1 MPVNP
6 EDPSIAAQTGVSGP
20 LPAAA
25 SPITRLQAVVL
36 ALLAI
41 AGLGSVSVGIRRALV
56 ESQDLQ
62 WGGVWLLAHGIDPW
76 AEAISGYPRHLA
88 NFSPPNYL
96 HHLYVL
102 LLPLSWISFP
112 VAAALWC
119 ALNLVLSVATLLLLR
134 RLFGLTPF
142 LTAALLLLLWMSS
155 PFRVLLAAGQMTMV
169 ELFCFTVTFS
179 ALPVLPRGLAF
190 GLSFA
195 KYSFSPPTA
204 LFLLF
209 RGRLRLL
216 AIAVAVPLLGLFAA
230 SLFITTP
237 VLHLATEPL
246 ALAGRAVM
254 PGLADSMTL
263 SESVLR
269 THLSHI
275 SAQRIAYAAAL
286 LASAAFALLL
296 SRFRL
301 SSAAEFTL
309 LSVAS
314 LFLFKHL
321 VYDYVFLLVPL
332 CFAISAAGRRL
343 RLPVSAAVL
352 VFWFFAFLLKRSSTG
367 RGVVHLPILFADN
380 LLLAALLAVLTISI
394 LRAAGRR
401 SATTLQDRAPA
412 AT

>member
-1 MPVNP
+1 MPADP
-6 EDPSIAAQTGVSGP
+6 EDSTVSAETRPSRSRVAIRPV
-20 LPAAA
+20 
-25 SPITRLQAVVL
+25 TRLQSAVL
-36 ALLAI
+36 ALLAV
-41 AGLGSVSVGIRRALV
+41 AGLGSVSIGIRRALV

-62 WGGVWLLAHGIDPW
+62 WGGVWLLAHRIDPW
-76 AEAISGYPRHLA
+76 REAIDGYPHHLA

-96 HHLYVL
+96 HHLYIL
-102 LLPLSWISFP
+102 LLPLSWLSFP

-119 ALNLVLSVATLLLLR
+119 TLNLILSVVTMLLLR

-142 LTAALLLLLWMSS
+142 FTTALLLLLWMSS

-169 ELFCFTVTFS
+169 ELFCFTITFS

-204 LFLLF
+204 LFFLF

-216 AIAVAVPLLGLFAA
+216 AIAVAVPLLGLLAGSF
-230 SLFITTP
+230 FVTTP
-237 VLHLATEPL
+237 ILHLATEPL

-269 THLSHI
+269 TRLSHA
-275 SAQRIAYAAAL
+275 SAQHITYAAAL
-286 LASAAFALLL
+286 IASAAYALML

-332 CFAISAAGRRL
+332 CFVVSSAGRRL
-343 RLPVSAAVL
+343 RLPVSVAVL
-352 VFWFFAFLLKRSSTG
+352 LFWFFAFLLNRSSTDK
-367 RGVVHLPILFADN
+367 GVVHLPILFADN
-380 LLLAALLAVLTISI
+380 VLLAVLLAVLTIDT
-394 LRAAGRR
+394 LRHPARQPGD
-401 SATTLQDRAPA
+401 SEVNSTPA
-412 AT
+412 AV

>member
-1 MPVNP
+1 MSADL
-6 EDPSIAAQTGVSGP
+6 EDPTVAAELRSSRAPRAT
-20 LPAAA
+20 
-25 SPITRLQAVVL
+25 SPITGLQIAVL
-36 ALLAI
+36 ALLAL
-41 AGLGSVSVGIRRALV
+41 AGVGSVSIGVRRALV

-62 WGGVWLLAHGIDPW
+62 WGGVWLLAHRIDPW
-76 AEAISGYPRHLA
+76 REAIDGYPHHLA

-96 HHLYVL
+96 HHLYL
-102 LLPLSWISFP
+102 LLIPMSWISFP

-119 ALNLVLSVATLLLLR
+119 TLNLVLSVATMLLLR
-134 RLFGLTPF
+134 RLFSLTPF
-142 LTAALLLLLWMSS
+142 FTAALLFLLWMSS

-169 ELFCFTVTFS
+169 ELFCFAIAFS

-204 LFLLF
+204 LCFLF
-209 RGRLRLL
+209 CGRLRLL
-216 AIAVAVPLLGLFAA
+216 ASAVAVPLLGLLVV
-230 SLFITTP
+230 SLFLTTP
-237 VLHLATEPL
+237 ILHLATEPL

-263 SESVLR
+263 SEFVLR
-269 THLSHI
+269 GHI
-275 SAQRIAYAAAL
+275 SHASAQHITYVVAL
-286 LASAAFALLL
+286 LASAGYALLL

-301 SSAAEFTL
+301 SSAAAFTL

-332 CFAISAAGRRL
+332 CFVVSPTGRRL
-343 RLPVSAAVL
+343 RLPVGIAVL
-352 VFWFFAFLLKRSSTG
+352 LFWFFAFLLNRSSTD

-380 LLLAALLAVLTISI
+380 LLLATLFVVLTVGVLRGTSSQAGASI
-394 LRAAGRR
+394 AD
-401 SATTLQDRAPA
+401 SASTAV
-412 AT
+412 

>member
-1 MPVNP
+1 MPADL
-6 EDPSIAAQTGVSGP
+6 EDSTVSAETRPSR
-20 LPAAA
+20 LPVAVP
-25 SPITRLQAVVL
+25 PITRLQAALL
-36 ALLAI
+36 ALLAL
-41 AGLGSVSVGIRRALV
+41 AGLGSVSIGIRRALV

-62 WGGVWLLAHGIDPW
+62 WGGVWLLAHRIDPW
-76 AEAISGYPRHLA
+76 REAIDGYPHHLA

-96 HHLYVL
+96 HHLYIL
-102 LLPLSWISFP
+102 LLPMSWISFP

-119 ALNLVLSVATLLLLR
+119 ALNLVLSVATMLLLR

-142 LTAALLLLLWMSS
+142 FTAALLLLLWMSS

-169 ELFCFTVTFS
+169 ELFCFAVTFS

-204 LFLLF
+204 LFFLF

-216 AIAVAVPLLGLFAA
+216 AIAVAVPLLGLLAVSF
-230 SLFITTP
+230 FVTTP
-237 VLHLATEPL
+237 ILHLATEPL

-269 THLSHI
+269 TRISHVA
-275 SAQRIAYAAAL
+275 AQHITYAAAL
-286 LASAAFALLL
+286 IASAAFALLL

-309 LSVAS
+309 LCVAS

-332 CFAISAAGRRL
+332 CFVVSSAGRRL
-343 RLPVSAAVL
+343 RLPVCCAVFL
-352 VFWFFAFLLKRSSTG
+352 FWFLAFLLNRSSTD

-380 LLLAALLAVLTISI
+380 VLLAALLAVLTIGI
-394 LRAAGRR
+394 LRRAGRQLGGSAAD
-401 SATTLQDRAPA
+401 SATTAM
-412 AT
+412 